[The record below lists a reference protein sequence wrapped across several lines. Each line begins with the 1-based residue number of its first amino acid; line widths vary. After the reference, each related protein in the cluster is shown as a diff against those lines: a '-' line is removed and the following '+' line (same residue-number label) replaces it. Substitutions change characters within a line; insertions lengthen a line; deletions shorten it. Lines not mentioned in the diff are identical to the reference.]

1 MLSPAS
7 NDRGSSST
15 TDTVERNTQAI
26 DSQTSQYVSVPEDTP
41 PSSSHPEPLAIP
53 AMPTSPEPLASHEV
67 RDPSTHMPQ
76 SSEILG
82 RGHRNRH
89 PPPKLSDYVTF
100 STNCLEEP
108 HLALHHSDSS
118 SSEIV
123 VTGKTPYPLANYVS
137 DDRFSSSHQVFLA
150 AVTAGHEPRSYAEAI
165 KHDVWKKS
173 CSAEITALED
183 QHTWDIVSRP
193 PGKVAIGS
201 KWVFKIKYNADGT
214 IERHKSRLVAFGN
227 RQVEGEYFDETFSPV
242 IKMTTV
248 RALLRLAAS
257 RKWEVH
263 QMDVH
268 NAFLHG
274 DLQEE
279 VYMKLPPGC
288 AF

>member
-1 MLSPAS
+1 M
-7 NDRGSSST
+7 
-15 TDTVERNTQAI
+15 
-26 DSQTSQYVSVPEDTP
+26 
-41 PSSSHPEPLAIP
+41 
-53 AMPTSPEPLASHEV
+53 
-67 RDPSTHMPQ
+67 
-76 SSEILG
+76 
-82 RGHRNRH
+82 
-89 PPPKLSDYVTF
+89 
-100 STNCLEEP
+100 
-108 HLALHHSDSS
+108 
-118 SSEIV
+118 
-123 VTGKTPYPLANYVS
+123 
-137 DDRFSSSHQVFLA
+137 FLA

-183 QHTWDIVSRP
+183 QHTWDIVSLP

-227 RQVEGEYFDETFSPV
+227 RQVEGEDFDETFSPV
-242 IKMTTV
+242 VKMTTV

-257 RKWEVH
+257 RKWDVH

-279 VYMKLPPGC
+279 VYMKLPPGFVHSDPTEVC
-288 AF
+288 RLRKSLYGLRQAPRCWFAKLTDALLEFGFTQSYSDYSLFSYLTVNIDVLYSNQIFQ